1 MNLRKPV
8 IIGSV
13 IACSVLVLFVLV
25 AIGLM
30 GGADYR
36 IYPSEKASR
45 WMCEDP
51 HLLLDFSEEQ
61 SYLVWNGEKLPV
73 ATLIRASY
81 FDLYLDTDP
90 DPSGAISAENVL
102 FRGTWK
108 YKGDTLVVSIDE
120 DNIFDGAYTELV
132 FYPQ

>member
-36 IYPSEKASR
+36 TYPSEKASR

-51 HLLLDFSEEQ
+51 HLL
-61 SYLVWNGEKLPV
+61 
-73 ATLIRASY
+73 
-81 FDLYLDTDP
+81 
-90 DPSGAISAENVL
+90 
-102 FRGTWK
+102 
-108 YKGDTLVVSIDE
+108 
-120 DNIFDGAYTELV
+120 
-132 FYPQ
+132 